1 MDSIV
6 AARPEYP
13 PAVPGRFM
21 PDGSAS
27 RNPGNTLICMIE
39 EGSEIYRGIKA
50 VYDALVKHP
59 ILSKKVHV
67 MPPDSW
73 HMTILDCVGEDN
85 REPGWWPPG
94 KEQQPLD
101 ECTRD
106 FARRLR
112 TLEGALEGTQ
122 LSPPYR
128 VKGTGFDLENG
139 VGIGLRVEG
148 ADADEE
154 KRLRRL
160 RDLLAD
166 TIGFRDL
173 RHESYGFHVTICYF
187 IRYIDGDDRAGLVKL
202 LESLLSGVRIEF
214 ELGSVA
220 FCEYENLDL
229 FDKLLFVGEKE
240 G

>member
-1 MDSIV
+1 MNGTVDV
-6 AARPEYP
+6 RPEYP

-21 PDGSAS
+21 PDGTAS
-27 RNPGNTLICMIE
+27 HNPGNTLICMIQ

-59 ILSKKVHV
+59 TLSEKVHV

-73 HMTILDCVGEDN
+73 HMTMLDCVGEDN

-94 KEQQPLD
+94 KEQQPLE
-101 ECTRD
+101 ECTLD
-106 FARRLR
+106 FAIRLGK
-112 TLEGALEGTQ
+112 LDGALEVDN

-128 VKGTGFDLENG
+128 VKGTGFDVENG
-139 VGIGLRVEG
+139 FGIGLCVEG
-148 ADADEE
+148 ANAAEE
-154 KRLRRL
+154 KRLRKL

-173 RHESYGFHVTICYF
+173 RHESYAFHVTICYF
-187 IRYIDGDDRAGLVKL
+187 IRYVEGEDRAELVKL
-202 LESLLSGVRIEF
+202 LESLLSGTRIEF
-214 ELGSVA
+214 ELGPVA
-220 FCEYENLDL
+220 YCEYENLEVFNKL
-229 FDKLLFVGEKE
+229 FFVSEKE